1 MSESGNGK
9 LIGDSENKEPEKEQ
23 PDLVL
28 TITMKKDGNIEVH
41 GPGNGQLYNE
51 PMCLFLL
58 KKAERFIERHNL
70 EVTKPKIVKPGGIT
84 NFVRG
89 GFRK

>member
-1 MSESGNGK
+1 MGDNGGNGK
-9 LIGDSENKEPEKEQ
+9 LIGENKEPEGER
-23 PDLVL
+23 PDLIL
-28 TITMKKDGNIEVH
+28 TIAMKKDGNIEVH
-41 GPGNGQLYNE
+41 GPGNGALYNE

-70 EVTKPKIVKPGGIT
+70 AVTQPKIVNPNGIM
-84 NFVRG
+84 NFARG

>member
-1 MSESGNGK
+1 MSIEDNGK
-9 LIGDSENKEPEKEQ
+9 LIGENKEPEKEQ

-58 KKAERFIERHNL
+58 KKAERFIEHHNFMAN
-70 EVTKPKIVKPGGIT
+70 KPKIEKPGKMMD
-84 NFVRG
+84 FVRG

>member
-1 MSESGNGK
+1 MSIDGDNGK
-9 LIGDSENKEPEKEQ
+9 IIGEGKESEEQ
-23 PDLVL
+23 KDLVL

-70 EVTKPKIVKPGGIT
+70 MATQPKIEKPGKMMD
-84 NFVRG
+84 FVRG

>member
-1 MSESGNGK
+1 MSEGDNGK
-9 LIGDSENKEPEKEQ
+9 LIGEGKEPEQ

-58 KKAERFIERHNL
+58 KKAERFIERHNAIASQPKI
-70 EVTKPKIVKPGGIT
+70 TKPGKMMD
-84 NFVRG
+84 FVRG

>member
-1 MSESGNGK
+1 MSEGDNGK
-9 LIGDSENKEPEKEQ
+9 LIGESGNKEPAEQ

-58 KKAERFIERHNL
+58 KKAERFIERHNAIASQ
-70 EVTKPKIVKPGGIT
+70 PKISKPNGMI
-84 NFVRG
+84 NFARG